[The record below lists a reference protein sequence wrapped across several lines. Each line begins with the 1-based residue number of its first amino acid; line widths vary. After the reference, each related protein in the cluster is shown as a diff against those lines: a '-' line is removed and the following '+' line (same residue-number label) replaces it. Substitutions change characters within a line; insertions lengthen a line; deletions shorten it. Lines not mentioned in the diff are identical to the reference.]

1 MTTPTETA
9 PTPETSEAIELTAS
23 GTPIVTYRSTDGV
36 GHITLARSKS
46 LNAANREL
54 IDGIGNSVA
63 AANADRSVRVILL
76 DAEGR
81 AFCAGADLK
90 DSNTH
95 SADDIVEHLT
105 PSSSGG
111 TESVAATP
119 KPVVVAVQGFCVG
132 VGVELTIS
140 ADIAIASDDAIF
152 FLPQVKLGIVPG
164 AGGLSRLVRRVGPNW
179 TARMSLLGERITAD
193 VAKEIGLVTEVVP
206 RDQLESRALE
216 LATTL
221 AEMPAA
227 ATHLAKE
234 SINVAQELPLQS
246 ALLAD
251 KYRLFVLSGTDE
263 KKASHAAFAE
273 GRA

>member
-1 MTTPTETA
+1 MSTPTDTAVAPEATETVDV
-9 PTPETSEAIELTAS
+9 TAS
-23 GTPIVTYRSTDGV
+23 GTPIVTYRAADGV

-90 DSNTH
+90 DPNTH
-95 SADDIVEHLT
+95 SADDIVDHLT
-105 PSSSGG
+105 PSASGG

-140 ADIAIASDDAIF
+140 ADIAIAAEDAVF

-193 VAKEIGLVTEVVP
+193 VAKEIGLVTEVVS

-216 LATTL
+216 IATTL

-227 ATHLAKE
+227 ATQLAKE